1 MAKYHDLV
9 EQYAEEIRRIKVS
22 KAQYEKLA
30 QQADEINP
38 VMHPEPDYPE
48 IQRAWA
54 LADLAENAYQAMMSE
69 WDKLAQDIEAEYWDV
84 PFNKP
89 RQQGIDGFWRE
100 AGLSG
105 G

>member
-9 EQYAEEIRRIKVS
+9 ERYAEEIERIKVS
-22 KAQYEKLA
+22 KAQYEKFSR
-30 QQADEINP
+30 QADEINP
-38 VMHPEPDYPE
+38 VLHPEPDLDAIARVFE
-48 IQRAWA
+48 
-54 LADLAENAYQAMMSE
+54 LADMAEQAYQDMLNE
-69 WDKLAQDIEAEYWDV
+69 RDKLAQDIEAEYWDV
-84 PFNKP
+84 PFAKP